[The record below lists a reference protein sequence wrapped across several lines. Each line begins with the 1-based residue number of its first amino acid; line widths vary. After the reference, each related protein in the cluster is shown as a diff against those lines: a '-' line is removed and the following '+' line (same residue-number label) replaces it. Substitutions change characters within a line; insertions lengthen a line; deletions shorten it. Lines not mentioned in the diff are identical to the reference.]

1 MELADLHIFRTVV
14 REGGITRAALRLNRV
29 QSNVTTRIRQLEADL
44 GVELFLREGRRLS
57 LSPAGRQLLA
67 YADRLLDLAEE
78 ARHAVQDA
86 TPRGRLRLGSMESTA
101 AVRLPGPLA
110 QFHRS
115 YPEVRLELSTGDTR
129 RLVAEVLAGEL
140 DACLVAEPV
149 DDPRL
154 EKRVLFREELVIVTE
169 AAHPPVSSAKDLAG
183 PAAGTIVTFAPGC
196 AYRKRLEDWFAR
208 DGVLP
213 QRVVEVS
220 SYHAILGCLVAGMGM
235 ALLPRGVLEAYPGAA
250 LLAAHA
256 LPGRSGEVN
265 TVALWRRGSVI
276 PAVSV
281 LVELLA
287 ATATVPALEQ
297 AA

>member
-14 REGGITRAALRLNRV
+14 REGGVTRAALRLNRV

-44 GVELFLREGRRLS
+44 GVALFMREGRRLN
-57 LSPAGRQLLA
+57 LSPAGCQLLT
-67 YADRLLDLAEE
+67 YADRLLELAEE

-110 QFHRS
+110 DFHRH
-115 YPEVRLELSTGDTR
+115 YPEVQLELVTGDTR
-129 RLVAEVLAGEL
+129 RLVAQVLAGEL

-154 EKRVLFREELVIVTE
+154 EKRRLFREELVIVTE
-169 AAHPPVSSAKDLAG
+169 ACHPPVRSARDLG
-183 PAAGTIVTFAPGC
+183 DAAGGTIITFAAGC
-196 AYRKRLEDWFAR
+196 AYRKRLEDWFAA

-220 SYHAILGCLVAGMGM
+220 SYHAILGCLVAGMGV
-235 ALLPRGVLEAYPGAA
+235 ALLPRLVLESYAGAG
-250 LLAAHA
+250 LLAAHP
-256 LPGRSGEVN
+256 LPGRSGEVH
-265 TVALWRRGSVI
+265 TIALWRRGAAT
-276 PAVSV
+276 PAVNA
-281 LVELLA
+281 LVERLA
-287 ATATVPALEQ
+287 ADPSAALE
-297 AA
+297 AAA